1 MSDLDIGLLLF
12 SSRMKQA
19 RMSLPNFEKEIVNS
33 LGNLTFLFSSKDGI
47 SILNLLS
54 KSSWISSLS
63 YKILSLYHS
72 K

>member
-1 MSDLDIGLLLF
+1 MSDLDIGLLFF